1 MAGLTRRGFITTS
14 AGAAVGV
21 ATAGVAGGA
30 ISAALGSSAGNLVAA
45 ANTEKTLVAYV
56 RPGSS
61 GEVTVV
67 TGNREVTYH
76 DAALV
81 RRIQKAAE

>member
-14 AGAAVGV
+14 AGAAAGL

-30 ISAALGSSAGNLVAA
+30 ISAALGSSGANLVAA
-45 ANTEKTLVAYV
+45 HAEKTLVAYV
-56 RPGSS
+56 RPGSN

-67 TGNREVTYH
+67 TGDREVTYR

-81 RRIQKAAE
+81 RRLQKATA

>member
-14 AGAAVGV
+14 AGAAAGL

-45 ANTEKTLVAYV
+45 HAPDTLVAYV

-67 TGNREVTYH
+67 TGDREVTYR
-76 DAALV
+76 DAGLV
-81 RRIQKAAE
+81 RRLQKAVG